1 VAPACDVTN
10 EVLLQ
15 LLLTKVEAP
24 INNVDPV
31 LRPTSNDVPLEE
43 YAPIVHVFRDRLPPD
58 PVIAAPIMSAEV
70 PVTRIL
76 ELLIAKLDV
85 LLM

>member
-1 VAPACDVTN
+1 VVN

-15 LLLTKVEAP
+15 LLFTKVEAP

-31 LRPTSNDVPLEE
+31 LRPTSNEVALEE
-43 YAPIVHVFRDRLPPD
+43 YAPIVHVLRVRLPPD
-58 PVIAAPIMSAEV
+58 PVIEAPIMSTEA